1 MHHAHVNCKEQ
12 TMNRYMIEEY
22 HSSPAVLRSR
32 LVREAHR
39 QRAQAIGDA
48 IAWLFGSVG
57 RLSSR
62 LVGYAKARLT
72 ARPAGWTERLG

>member
-32 LVREAHR
+32 LVREAHLE
-39 QRAQAIGDA
+39 RAQAIGDA

-57 RLSSR
+57 R
-62 LVGYAKARLT
+62 VFGYAKARLT